1 MYDSLGEWHCDPLYT
16 RLKIGISRDSERA
29 AYTDAM
35 ICAARSSNDTTGG
48 LVDPLPESGLVLL
61 TRLDVSVFTN
71 CVPPLHLADACN

>member
-1 MYDSLGEWHCDPLYT
+1 MHGSLGECHCDPLYT

-48 LVDPLPESGLVLL
+48 RVDPLPESGLLL
-61 TRLDVSVFTN
+61 STRLNLSVFPK
-71 CVPPLHLADACN
+71 CVSPLHLADACD